1 MKLLSKQFFSFDSE
15 IVAENLIWKIIQV
28 GNKKWIILETEA
40 YKQDCDEASHAF
52 WKKTPRNVLMYD
64 TYWFVYVYLVYGM
77 YYCLNFTADK
87 DKAAAVLIRWVK
99 DIETDKI
106 YNGCGKVCIF
116 FEIDKTFNWLDL
128 QNNTKIKVF
137 DGWTKIKNI
146 KRTTRKWI
154 SKAKDKL
161 WRFIWDN

>member
-1 MKLLSKQFFSFDSE
+1 
-15 IVAENLIWKIIQV
+15 
-28 GNKKWIILETEA
+28 
-40 YKQDCDEASHAF
+40 
-52 WKKTPRNVLMYD
+52 MY
-64 TYWFVYVYLVYGM
+64 
-77 YYCLNFTADK
+77 
-87 DKAAAVLIRWVK
+87 
-99 DIETDKI
+99 
-106 YNGCGKVCIF
+106 F

-137 DGWTKIKNI
+137 DGWIKIKNI